1 MDPSNS
7 PAHLNLA
14 EQDLQ
19 QDLQPTFSINVTTK
33 GTKVAQSKPTEQD
46 KPGVEPIMVHMNPN
60 GRKDLKCCSPPAKSP
75 SHNNSD
81 ECREKFKSHNELVK
95 HASTNTCNELSAM
108 PLQNANQTTINL
120 SRKEFEELAELLYTI
135 RKEVKKLRSRL
146 DNLNMNMSQS
156 RDDLKKIIRGD

>member
-7 PAHLNLA
+7 PAHLNRA

-19 QDLQPTFSINVTTK
+19 QDLQPSFNINVTTE

-46 KPGVEPIMVHMNPN
+46 KPGVKPIMVHMNPN
-60 GRKDLKCCSPPAKSP
+60 GRKDLKRCSPPAKSP

-81 ECREKFKSHNELVK
+81 ECRDNFKPHNELVK

-120 SRKEFEELAELLYTI
+120 SRKEYGELTHLLYTLRKDVKRI
-135 RKEVKKLRSRL
+135 RSGL
-146 DNLNMNMSQS
+146 DNLSEKISQS
-156 RDDLKKIIRGD
+156 RDDLEK